1 MWMGQQHPQE
11 VLPTILYLTRYLY
24 ELAEAVSQTYMEW
37 YNWYG
42 ENNNLYEET
51 LEYLDPL

>member
-1 MWMGQQHPQE
+1 MGQQHPQE